1 MAVSPACQRLLARE
15 SAVAVQL
22 AVPVSW
28 MAASRIA
35 TSRSQTFAA
44 TATGS
49 CTVPREMST
58 ASTMVTLA
66 NLTNENGGAAIV
78 GWSEATD
85 DASTGTITW

>member
-1 MAVSPACQRLLARE
+1 MAVSQVCQRLLARE

-35 TSRSQTFAA
+35 TSTSQTFAA

-49 CTVPREMST
+49 CTVTREMST

-66 NLTNENGGAAIV
+66 NLTNENGRAAIV

-85 DASTGTITW
+85 DASTGAITW